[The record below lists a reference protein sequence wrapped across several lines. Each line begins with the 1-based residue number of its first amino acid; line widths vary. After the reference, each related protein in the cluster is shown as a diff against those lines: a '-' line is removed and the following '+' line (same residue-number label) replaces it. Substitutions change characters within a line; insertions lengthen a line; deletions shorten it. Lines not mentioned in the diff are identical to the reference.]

1 MNYKFKTK
9 PYKHQLTALEKSW
22 NKENFAYFMEMG
34 TGKTKVLIDNLA
46 MLYDKGKI
54 DGALIIAPKGVVKT
68 WYEQELPTHLP
79 NHIENVTV
87 LWQPNITKTQR
98 EKLESLFEIETA
110 FHILIMNV
118 ESLSTD
124 KGVKFAS
131 KFINSH
137 KTLMAIDESTTI
149 KTPTAK
155 RTKNI
160 IDIGKLAKY
169 RRIMTGSPITKNPL
183 DLYTQCEF
191 LDPWLL
197 DFSSYY
203 AFRNR
208 YAEMKTMHIHGRSI
222 QVVDKFQN
230 LGELSETVKQFS
242 YRVLKEDCLDLPDKI
257 FIKRHV
263 SLTPDQK
270 KIYEQMKKA
279 AMAMLNGKMTTTM
292 TVLTQL
298 MRLHQITCGHFIADD
313 GSTQSVDSN
322 RLNELMNI
330 LEETEGKA
338 IIWANYQLS
347 VGEIIQR
354 IIKEYGPGS
363 VVHYYGKTLPEQRDY
378 AIDAFQ
384 KGKARFFVGTPATGG
399 YGLTPQEDR
408 QDFIRKFQND
418 PKCRFLIGTPQ
429 TGGYGITL
437 TQANTVIYYSNS
449 YDLEKRLQSED
460 RAHRIGQKKPVTYVD
475 LIAEDTVD
483 EKIVKALRDKINI
496 ASEVMGEE
504 LKDWI

>member
-1 MNYKFKTK
+1 M
-9 PYKHQLTALEKSW
+9 TALEKSW

-46 MLYDKGKI
+46 MLYDKGKV

-79 NHIENVTV
+79 DHIENVTV
-87 LWQPNITKTQR
+87 LWQANITKKQQ
-98 EKLESLFEIETA
+98 EKLETLYEIETA
-110 FHILIMNV
+110 LHILIMNV
-118 ESLSTD
+118 EALSTD

-131 KFINSH
+131 KFLNSH

-149 KTPTAK
+149 KNPSAK

-160 IDIGKLAKY
+160 IGLGKIAKY
-169 RRIMTGSPITKNPL
+169 KRIMTGSPITKNPL
-183 DLYTQCEF
+183 DLYSQCEF

-197 DFSSYY
+197 DFTSYY

-208 YAEMKTMHIHGRSI
+208 YAEMKTMHLRGRSI
-222 QVVDKFQN
+222 QVVSEFKN
-230 LGELSETVKQFS
+230 LSELSETVKTFS
-242 YRVLKEDCLDLPDKI
+242 DRVLKEDCLDLPPKN
-257 FIKRHV
+257 FTKRHIV
-263 SLTPDQK
+263 LTHDQR
-270 KIYEQMKKA
+270 KIYDQMKKA
-279 AMAMLNGKMTTTM
+279 AMAVLNGKVTSTM

-298 MRLHQITCGHFIADD
+298 MRLHQITCGHFTADD
-313 GSTQSVDSN
+313 GTTQLIPNN
-322 RLNELMNI
+322 RVTELMNV
-330 LEETEGKA
+330 LSETEGKA
-338 IIWANYQLS
+338 IIWANYQRD
-347 VGEIIQR
+347 VNQIIKN
-354 IIKEYGPGS
+354 IVKEYGPGS
-363 VVHYYGKTLPEQRDY
+363 VVDY
-378 AIDAFQ
+378 
-384 KGKARFFVGTPATGG
+384 

-408 QDFIRKFQND
+408 QDNIRKFQND
-418 PKCRFLIGTPQ
+418 DKCRFIVGTPQ

-437 TQANTVIYYSNS
+437 TQANTVVYYSNG

-460 RAHRIGQKKPVTYVD
+460 RAHRIGQKKTVTYVD

-496 ASEVMGEE
+496 ASEVLGEE

>member
-9 PYKHQLTALEKSW
+9 PYAHQLTALEKSW
-22 NKENFAYFMEMG
+22 NKENYAYFMEMG
-34 TGKTKVLIDNLA
+34 TGKTKVLIDNVA

-54 DGALIIAPKGVVKT
+54 DGVLIIAPKGVVKT

-79 NHIENVTV
+79 DHIENVSV
-87 LWQPNITKTQR
+87 LWQPNITKGQQ
-98 EKLESLFEIETA
+98 EKLDSLFEIDSA
-110 FHILIMNV
+110 LHILIMNV
-118 ESLSTD
+118 EALSTE
-124 KGVKFAS
+124 KGVKFAT

-137 KTLMAIDESTTI
+137 KAMMAIDESTTI
-149 KTPTAK
+149 KTPTAR

-160 IDIGKLAKY
+160 IKIGLNAKY
-169 RRIMTGSPITKNPL
+169 KRIMTGSPITKNPL

-197 DFSSYY
+197 DFASYY

-208 YAEMKTMHIHGRSI
+208 YAEMKTMHIRGRSI

-230 LGELSETVKQFS
+230 LGELSDIVKEFS
-242 YRVLKEDCLDLPDKI
+242 YRVLKEDCLDLPPKV

-263 SLTPDQK
+263 TLTADQK
-270 KIYEQMKKA
+270 RVYEQMKEQA
-279 AMAMLNGKMTTTM
+279 IAHLNGKVTTTM

-298 MRLHQITCGHFIADD
+298 MRLHQITCGYVTADD
-313 GSTQSVDSN
+313 GTTQQVESN
-322 RLNELMNI
+322 RLNELMSI
-330 LEETEGKA
+330 LEDTDGKV

-354 IIKEYGPGS
+354 IIKVYGKDS
-363 VVHYYGKTLPEQRDY
+363 YVHY
-378 AIDAFQ
+378 
-384 KGKARFFVGTPATGG
+384 

-418 PKCRFLIGTPQ
+418 PKCRFIIGTPQ

-437 TQANTVIYYSNS
+437 TEANTVIYYSNG

-460 RAHRIGQKKPVTYVD
+460 RAHRIGQKKTVTYID
-475 LIAEDTVD
+475 LICEDTID

-504 LKDWI
+504 LRDWI